1 MINKHDNTA
10 KRHLLDNK
18 VREDGSVEEG
28 RLKVIR
34 SDMKRATADRNC
46 VKDLFTIDEHL
57 K

>member
-34 SDMKRATADRNC
+34 SDMKRATRDRNC